1 MERSTSVPRPGPA
14 LLSANAGVQPVVA
27 AHPATPLEAPTQTFA
42 ANGGQTAPV
51 QPFASRIPVPPATA
65 AYAETML
72 NRDDVPV
79 NQRRMESAARMNANR
94 AAAGNAPRTRAT
106 QLPSPP
112 AAARARNANTR
123 ALSRTE
129 ANIVR
134 AIAHFIR
141 ILYYPLDV
149 SLIVCSRPFLS
160 STDKQYRFTIR
171 TTSQTNLF

>member
-1 MERSTSVPRPGPA
+1 MECSTSVPRPGPA
-14 LLSANAGVQPVVA
+14 LLSANAGAQPVVA
-27 AHPATPLEAPTQTFA
+27 AHPATPLEALTQTFA
-42 ANGGQTAPV
+42 ANGAPV

-149 SLIVCSRPFLS
+149 SLIVCSRPFFS
-160 STDKQYRFTIR
+160 STDKQHRFTIR